1 MFFGPSGLP
10 RSLSMSFW
18 AWSIQLLDVGSS
30 PCGMMRSQPKQWALI
45 PLDTKSWHLWLGR
58 SLLEWRGAF
67 FATFTSFL
75 TPRGSTSSNAWLW
88 LRWVLLL
95 EWEGLMESY
104 ILRFFCAFYREPH
117 GALLP
122 LH

>member
-58 SLLEWRGAF
+58 SLLEWRGVF
-67 FATFTSFL
+67 FGTFCSFL
-75 TPRGSTSSNAWLW
+75 RQRGLTFSIAWFLFVWVFFGGYGGTS
-88 LRWVLLL
+88 V
-95 EWEGLMESY
+95 SY
-104 ILRFFCAFYREPH
+104 
-117 GALLP
+117 
-122 LH
+122 

>member
-58 SLLEWRGAF
+58 SLLEWRGVCFVTFRSF
-67 FATFTSFL
+67 FSQGGLNFFSPWML
-75 TPRGSTSSNAWLW
+75 SG
-88 LRWVLLL
+88 WVFFVG
-95 EWEGLMESY
+95 WGV
-104 ILRFFCAFYREPH
+104 ILAAYFVRFF
-117 GALLP
+117 LP
-122 LH
+122 IFSKTFLR